1 MYVYEK
7 LYQGDLSWKSDKIQ
21 KKEVDETLERKQ
33 LELWHR
39 GIFHIQQMT
48 WQEKQTEQ
56 DEAVVLSRI
65 LGWCLLLLISP
76 EK

>member
-33 LELWHR
+33 LEL
-39 GIFHIQQMT
+39 
-48 WQEKQTEQ
+48 
-56 DEAVVLSRI
+56 
-65 LGWCLLLLISP
+65 
-76 EK
+76 

>member
-7 LYQGDLSWKSDKIQ
+7 LYQGDLLWKSDKIQ

-33 LELWHR
+33 LELWP